1 MAKENVPTEDLT
13 TKKIFTTGEAAVLC
27 KVSQQTIIRCFDSG
41 RLTGFRVP
49 GSRFRRIP
57 RDELIRFMRMNGIP
71 TDILSGGARKKILI
85 VEDDERIT
93 EVFEDVLRQD
103 GRFETKVATTGY
115 DAGLMTE
122 SFRPD
127 LIILD
132 YLLPDINGNVVCK
145 RVRET
150 DHLQGTKILVI
161 SGVVNQA
168 EVEQLMAAGADL
180 FLRKP
185 FDIATLISKID
196 ELLRSKKG
204 AEKS

>member
-1 MAKENVPTEDLT
+1 MAKDQAPIEDLA
-13 TKKIFTTGEAAVLC
+13 TKKIFTTGEAAALC

-49 GSRFRRIP
+49 GSKFRRIP
-57 RDELIRFMRMNGIP
+57 RDELLRFMRMNGIS
-71 TDILSGGARKKILI
+71 TEVLGAGNRRKILI
-85 VEDDERIT
+85 VEDDQRIS

-103 GRFETKVATTGY
+103 GRFETRVASTGY

-132 YLLPDINGNVVCK
+132 YLLPDINGNVVCT
-145 RVRET
+145 RIRQT
-150 DHLQGTKILVI
+150 DHLSSTKILVI

-168 EVEQLMAAGADL
+168 EVDQLMQAGADA

-185 FDIATLISKID
+185 FDLSTLMQKV
-196 ELLRSKKG
+196 EALLSMKKG
-204 AEKS
+204 AERA